1 MRRILSAAF
10 ALSLCVLTS
19 TASAGQEPG
28 FDPTVPPPAPPGS
41 ATDKSPPG
49 DSPVVRATEG
59 NWAFAFLFGGLGTMK
74 TGGQA
79 DLTVGMNTM
88 FTEFGVRAVLGSV
101 IIPFSAGLAIGA
113 NVPKMG
119 DTTTDFG
126 LSATVGVVKTFRVWR
141 RIVPQFGGSF
151 HFHYLDPS
159 TPAMTPNNNWVVGLS
174 LGPVIGVEYYI
185 ADRVSILTQGTFQ
198 FGINITDP
206 VAQIGLGTSISGG
219 GQLGLNF
226 YF

>member
-10 ALSLCVLTS
+10 ALSLCALTS
-19 TASAGQEPG
+19 PARAGQEPG
-28 FDPTVPPPAPPGS
+28 IDPTIPPPPPPGS
-41 ATDKSPPG
+41 ESKNPPG

-59 NWAFAFLFGGLGTMK
+59 NFAFSFLFGGLGTLRTSGM
-74 TGGQA
+74 A
-79 DLTVGMNTM
+79 DQQVTMNTM
-88 FTEFGVRAVLGSV
+88 FTEFGARAVLGSV

-119 DTTTDFG
+119 DTSTDFG
-126 LSATVGVVKTFRVWR
+126 ISATVGVVKTFRVWR

-151 HFHYLDPS
+151 HFHYLDPA
-159 TPAMTPNNNWVVGLS
+159 TAPMAPNNDWRVGLS
-174 LGPVIGVEYYI
+174 VGPVIGVEYYV
-185 ADRVSILTQGTFQ
+185 ADRVSVLTQGTFQ

-206 VAQIGLGTSISGG
+206 AAVVGLGTAITGG